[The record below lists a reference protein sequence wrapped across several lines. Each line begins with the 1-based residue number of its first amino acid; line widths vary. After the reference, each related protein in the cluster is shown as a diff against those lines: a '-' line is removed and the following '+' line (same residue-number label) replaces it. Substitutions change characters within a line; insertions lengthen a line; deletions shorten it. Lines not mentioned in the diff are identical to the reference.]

1 MQPAQSL
8 AVHHLERLRQE
19 WPALLDRIGPA
30 PQLDWEDWKEA
41 LLSFTHCQ
49 EHEFL
54 VRSALSA
61 IIRQSP
67 EKPGYLILE
76 DLLIVAIASHNDAW
90 RFPESSNPDGS
101 RPDSLDEEGA
111 MP

>member
-1 MQPAQSL
+1 MQPAPSL
-8 AVHHLERLRQE
+8 TIQHLDRLREE
-19 WPALLDRIGPA
+19 WTGLVDRIGPP
-30 PQLDWEDWKEA
+30 PQLEWEDWKEA

-61 IIRQSP
+61 IMRQAR
-67 EKPGYLILE
+67 EKPGYLVLE

-90 RFPESSNPDGS
+90 KFPDSPES
-101 RPDSLDEEGA
+101 DSLDGEA
-111 MP
+111 PMP